1 MWSFDETRVFAVS
14 GLDLRVVEGGWPFA
28 ERNKA
33 EIDARWQARTREN
46 PAFFNGVIHLLT
58 EFSLDGGVLS
68 GRFIRA
74 EFKSFLY
81 WRETG
86 HADQTVMDAFGSGLI
101 LSSDDRMLLGRQR
114 AGNLNSGLC
123 YPPGGFI
130 DGRDVRPDGRIDI
143 EGSVARE
150 IFEETGLAT
159 PAFER
164 AGDYVVTIAGP
175 SLSIAVPYRA
185 SLGGAA
191 LIDAVRAHIA
201 SDPGGELAD
210 VLLVDPGEQ
219 PVAAPM
225 PAYAQALLSRFAEL
239 KILA

>member
-1 MWSFDETRVFAVS
+1 MWSPDETRVFAAA
-14 GLDLRVVEGGWPFA
+14 GLDLRVIDGGWPFA
-28 ERNKA
+28 DRNRA
-33 EIDARWQARTREN
+33 EIDAHWQARTLDN

-58 EFSLDGGVLS
+58 DFSAQRGVLS

-86 HADQTVMDAFGSGLI
+86 HADQGVMDAFGSGLI
-101 LSSDDRMLLGRQR
+101 FSADGRMLLGRQR
-114 AGNLNSGLC
+114 AGNLNGGLC

-130 DGRDVRPDGRIDI
+130 DARDVRADGKIDL

-150 IFEETGLAT
+150 IFEETGLAAPT
-159 PAFER
+159 LER
-164 AGDYVVTIAGP
+164 AEDYVVTIAGP
-175 SLSIAVPYRA
+175 SLSIAVPYRS

-191 LIDAVRAHIA
+191 LIDAVREHIA
-201 SDPGGELAD
+201 ADPGGELAD
-210 VLLVDPGEQ
+210 VVLAEPGEN
-219 PVAAPM
+219 PGAAPM
-225 PAYAQALLSRFAEL
+225 PAYAQALLCRLREL